1 MSCLVSVKKLFLPIA
16 IATAV
21 VISSMSA
28 LAEQTPAE
36 NSIQSAK
43 SENADKIS
51 GTGNDSPA
59 LQQLTRFDPAAETKA
74 WLDSVPQDK
83 REKSDAYFEG
93 GYWLLLWNYFL
104 AAGISLLLL
113 TSGISTRLR
122 DFSQRLTNS
131 KTLQVVYY
139 TVPYLLFVFVLSFPL
154 NVYQHFFREHQYGLA
169 TQNFPAWLQ
178 EQLIGLGIALIGGT
192 LFFIVLYAVFRRAPK
207 TWWIWGT
214 AVAVL
219 SSFVLLVIAPVFI
232 EPLFNTYTPLTKPE
246 ISEPILVMARANQ
259 IPVKQVFEVDAS
271 RQTTRVSANVS
282 GILGTTR
289 IALNDNLLK
298 QCSIPEIRAVMAHEM
313 GHYVLNHG
321 AKLLTY
327 LGIFIFIGF
336 ALTRILFDAAL
347 TRWGVKLGVRG
358 IADPAGLPLL
368 TWIFCT
374 LLFLATPLLNTA
386 VRVTEREADAFGINT
401 AREPDGMAKVA
412 LKLGAYRK
420 LNPTPLEEF
429 IFYDHPSGRARI
441 RMAMDWKA
449 ANLPAGNNPNSNPN
463 VPNKRENN
471 SINLSLGDAEK
482 GRQQWQQT
490 CPSGSTSNCECK
502 SAN

>member
-1 MSCLVSVKKLFLPIA
+1 MA
-16 IATAV
+16 
-21 VISSMSA
+21 SSLSA
-28 LAEQTPAE
+28 LSAETPVQTA
-36 NSIQSAK
+36 IQSAT
-43 SENADKIS
+43 S
-51 GTGNDSPA
+51 GDTPVKLNRPSYDSPIVHHSTA
-59 LQQLTRFDPAAETKA
+59 LDPASATQA
-74 WLDSVPQDK
+74 WLDSVPRDK

-93 GYWLLLWNYFL
+93 GYWLLLWNYL
-104 AAGISLLLL
+104 VAAAISILLLF
-113 TSGISTRLR
+113 SRISAQLR
-122 DFSQRLTNS
+122 DFSERLTRY
-131 KTLQVVYY
+131 KTLQVACYSIA
-139 TVPYLLFVFVLSFPL
+139 YLLLVYVLSFPL
-154 NVYQHFFREHQYGLA
+154 NVYEHFFREHQYGLA
-169 TQNFPAWLQ
+169 TQTFPAWFQ
-178 EQLIGLGIALIGGT
+178 EQLIGLGITLIGGT
-192 LFFIVLYAVFRRAPK
+192 IVLIVLYAVFRRAPK

-214 AVAVL
+214 AVAVVF
-219 SSFVLLVIAPVFI
+219 SFFLLIIAPVFI
-232 EPLFNTYTPLTKPE
+232 DPLFNTYKPLTKPE

-298 QCSIPEIRAVMAHEM
+298 QCTLPEIRAVMAHEM

-327 LGIFIFIGF
+327 LGIFILAGF
-336 ALTRILFDAAL
+336 ALTRILFDAAA
-347 TRWGVKLGVRG
+347 RYWGEKWGVRG

-368 TWIFCT
+368 ALIFST
-374 LLFLATPLLNTA
+374 FLFLVTPFLNTV

-401 AREPDGMAKVA
+401 AREPDGMAEVA

-449 ANLPAGNNPNSNPN
+449 ANLTAVESP
-463 VPNKRENN
+463 K
-471 SINLSLGDAEK
+471 
-482 GRQQWQQT
+482 
-490 CPSGSTSNCECK
+490 SGSQNPTQTGE
-502 SAN
+502 

>member
-1 MSCLVSVKKLFLPIA
+1 MSVLSD
-16 IATAV
+16 
-21 VISSMSA
+21 
-28 LAEQTPAE
+28 ETPAQT
-36 NSIQSAK
+36 SIQSATPGDAAGK
-43 SENADKIS
+43 FS
-51 GTGNDSPA
+51 GPSNGSPA
-59 LQQLTRFDPAAETKA
+59 LHQSTPLDPAAATQA
-74 WLDSVPQDK
+74 WLESVPQDK

-93 GYWLLLWNYFL
+93 GYWLILWDYVV
-104 AAGISLLLL
+104 AASISILML
-113 TSGISTRLR
+113 SSRISARLR
-122 DFSQRLTNS
+122 DFSERLTRY
-131 KTLQVVYY
+131 KTMRVACYSIA
-139 TVPYLLFVFVLSFPL
+139 YLLLVYVLSFPL
-154 NVYQHFFREHQYGLA
+154 NVYENFVREHQYGLA
-169 TQNFPAWLQ
+169 TQGFPAWFR
-178 EQLIGLGIALIGGT
+178 EQLIGLGITLIGGT
-192 LFFIVLYAVFRRAPK
+192 ILLIVLYAVFRRAPK

-214 AVAVL
+214 GVAVVF
-219 SSFVLLVIAPVFI
+219 SFVLLFIAPVFI
-232 EPLFNTYTPLTKPE
+232 EPLFNTYKPLTKPE

-298 QCSIPEIRAVMAHEM
+298 QCTVPEIRAVMAHEM

-327 LGIFIFIGF
+327 LGIFILIGF
-336 ALTRILFDAAL
+336 ALTRILFDAAI
-347 TRWGVKLGVRG
+347 RCRGDKWGVRG

-368 TWIFCT
+368 ALIFST

-401 AREPDGMAKVA
+401 AREPDGMAEVA

-449 ANLPAGNNPNSNPN
+449 ANLSAGESPKSDSQNP
-463 VPNKRENN
+463 K
-471 SINLSLGDAEK
+471 
-482 GRQQWQQT
+482 QT
-490 CPSGSTSNCECK
+490 GE
-502 SAN
+502 

>member
-1 MSCLVSVKKLFLPIA
+1 VKKFSVVIA
-16 IATAV
+16 IVAGLVAAS
-21 VISSMSA
+21 ISVLS
-28 LAEQTPAE
+28 EETPAQT
-36 NSIQSAK
+36 SGAASDDTAGK
-43 SENADKIS
+43 FSEP
-51 GTGNDSPA
+51 GNDSPT
-59 LQQLTRFDPAAETKA
+59 LQRSTPLDPAAATQA

-93 GYWLLLWNYFL
+93 GYWLILWDYL
-104 AAGISLLLL
+104 VAAGISILLLSSRI
-113 TSGISTRLR
+113 SGRLR
-122 DFSQRLTNS
+122 DLSERLTKF
-131 KTLQVVYY
+131 KTVHVACYSVVYLVLVY
-139 TVPYLLFVFVLSFPL
+139 VLSFPL
-154 NVYQHFFREHQYGLA
+154 NVYENFFREHQYGLA
-169 TQNFPAWLQ
+169 TQTFPAWFR
-178 EQLIGLGIALIGGT
+178 EQLIGLGITLVGGT
-192 LFFIVLYAVFRRAPK
+192 ILLIVLYAVFRRAPK

-214 AVAVL
+214 AVAVIF
-219 SSFVLLVIAPVFI
+219 SFFLLIIAPVFI
-232 EPLFNTYTPLTKPE
+232 EPLFNTYKPLTKPE

-298 QCSIPEIRAVMAHEM
+298 QCTLPEIRAVMAHEM

-321 AKLLTY
+321 PKLLTY

-336 ALTRILFDAAL
+336 ALTRVLFEAAVR
-347 TRWGVKLGVRG
+347 RWGHKWDVRG

-368 TWIFCT
+368 ALIFST
-374 LLFLATPLLNTA
+374 LMFLATPFLNTV

-412 LKLGAYRK
+412 LKLGTYRK

-449 ANLPAGNNPNSNPN
+449 ANLPAVESPKSESQNP
-463 VPNKRENN
+463 KQIWE
-471 SINLSLGDAEK
+471 
-482 GRQQWQQT
+482 
-490 CPSGSTSNCECK
+490 
-502 SAN
+502 